1 MIFEASNELF
11 LRGVVVVIII
21 VIIIII
27 IIIIIIL
34 IIIIM
39 WVKVIYKELL
49 HYIILHFMFISVQK
63 CYSINRSCVKQKR
76 GLSQVGLSY

>member
-1 MIFEASNELF
+1 
-11 LRGVVVVIII
+11 
-21 VIIIII
+21 
-27 IIIIIIL
+27 
-34 IIIIM
+34 M

-63 CYSINRSCVKQKR
+63 CYSINRSCVKQKT